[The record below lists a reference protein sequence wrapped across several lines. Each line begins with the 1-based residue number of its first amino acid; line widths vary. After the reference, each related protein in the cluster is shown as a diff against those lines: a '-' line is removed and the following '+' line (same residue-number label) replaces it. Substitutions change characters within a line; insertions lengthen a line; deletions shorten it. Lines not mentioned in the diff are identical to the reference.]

1 MLNESLTLEMFLSI
15 PEIFTDCLKNSAGF
29 LGSMN
34 EVVDR
39 TRIFFS
45 KDASATAV

>member
-1 MLNESLTLEMFLSI
+1 LIDFL
-15 PEIFTDCLKNSAGF
+15 DNSAAF

-34 EVVDR
+34 EVIDR

-45 KDASATAV
+45 QEVGATAV